1 MAITGKKID
10 QVIIDEIISG
20 SSWMDNNASIR
31 DQINNAV
38 RVASNSIQS
47 KEYVTDGTYST
58 PKYKYQD
65 TGVNWKTDKWSD
77 SYHESDYE
85 GGIESAFGEMVL
97 KEEKKPNLYDVSEK
111 ANLAAENIDNLY
123 DRISALEKI
132 IKKEREKAEA
142 READIEARFEAR
154 LQEMAHRIELLNVDF
169 GRF

>member
-1 MAITGKKID
+1 MAITGNKID
-10 QVIIDEIISG
+10 QLIIDDIISG
-20 SSWMDNNASIR
+20 SSWMDNNASIKA
-31 DQINNAV
+31 QIDDAV
-38 RVASNSIQS
+38 RIAANSIRS
-47 KEYVTDGTYST
+47 KEYIIDGTYSP
-58 PKYKYQD
+58 PKYKYKDQD
-65 TGVNWKTDKWSD
+65 TGVDWKTNKWSD
-77 SYHESDYE
+77 SYHKSDYE
-85 GGIESAFGEMVL
+85 GDIESAFGEMVL

-142 READIEARFEAR
+142 READIEAR